1 MTHPLLEDTR
11 HLKNEEIERKIT
23 TLTNK
28 YFMTSNVQ
36 LREQIKLLL
45 DEYKEI
51 MYLRNQQELHDA
63 MSNKDLDLENLIN
76 VN

>member
-11 HLKNEEIERKIT
+11 QLKNEEIERKIT

-36 LREQIKLLL
+36 LKEQIRVLL

-51 MYLRNQQELHDA
+51 MYLRKQQELHDA

-76 VN
+76 VD